1 VENETEVE
9 REMLAFWSWIMAE
22 REGAVQLSN
31 LIAFEEKS
39 FSVSASIV
47 WLWRKKHP
55 GQAAVMSHGRTRQ
68 RKTVILPSSS
78 TVKKFTS
85 SGSSTVRIKKR

>member
-1 VENETEVE
+1 
-9 REMLAFWSWIMAE
+9 MAE

-31 LIAFEEKS
+31 LIAFDEKS
-39 FSVSASIV
+39 FSASASIV
-47 WLWRKKHP
+47 WFWRKKHP

-78 TVKKFTS
+78 TVKNFTS
-85 SGSSTVRIKKR
+85 SAAGSSTVRIRKK

>member
-1 VENETEVE
+1 
-9 REMLAFWSWIMAE
+9 MAE

-31 LIAFEEKS
+31 LIAFDEKS
-39 FSVSASIV
+39 FSGRASIV
-47 WLWRKKHP
+47 WFWRKKHP

-78 TVKKFTS
+78 TVEKFHIIWIFHGKNQKKVKVHILRWS
-85 SGSSTVRIKKR
+85 CSPSLQ